1 MTPAIVYRTAHVFGV
16 AAILV
21 VILWMQTDAKGFD
34 YHTEP
39 KLRFKFHPILMSAG
53 LLFLN
58 GEAVMSFR
66 ALKAYPRYLVKALHA
81 SLHAASV
88 GVTLAVRDASQ
99 FDSTAINR
107 QSVHAWIGTI
117 LSSVYAFLWVASMFL
132 FYFPLTPGH
141 VRATALP
148 YHRLSG
154 IFGFSLAAINVAL
167 GVLERLKWGND
178 CNSTVVC
185 TEDWLVNVFGIFVGV
200 YVTCVL
206 IILLRPGWSTKIL
219 AKKPLIN
226 ERKEQ

>member
-88 GVTLAVRDASQ
+88 GVTLVGIKAVRDASQ

-132 FYFPLTPGH
+132 FL
-141 VRATALP
+141 
-148 YHRLSG
+148 LS
-154 IFGFSLAAINVAL
+154 INSRSCSRNCVAL
-167 GVLERLKWGND
+167 SSTERNFRVLVGGDQRR
-178 CNSTVVC
+178 SRR
-185 TEDWLVNVFGIFVGV
+185 FGAFEMG
-200 YVTCVL
+200 
-206 IILLRPGWSTKIL
+206 K
-219 AKKPLIN
+219 
-226 ERKEQ
+226 

>member
-1 MTPAIVYRTAHVFGV
+1 MTPALVYRTAHVFGLV
-16 AAILV
+16 AILV
-21 VILWMQTDAKGFD
+21 VILWMQNDAKGFD

-39 KLRFKFHPILMSAG
+39 KLEFKFHPILMSAG
-53 LLFLN
+53 MLFLN

-81 SLHAASV
+81 SLHAA
-88 GVTLAVRDASQ
+88 VRDAFQ
-99 FDSTAINR
+99 FDSTAVNR

-117 LSSVYAFLWVASMFL
+117 LSSIYAFLWVASMFL

-178 CNSTVVC
+178 CNSTAVC
-185 TEDWLVNVFGIFVGV
+185 TEDWLVKLFGVCVAV
-200 YVTCVL
+200 YVSCVL
-206 IILLRPGWSTKIL
+206 IIILRPGWSTKIL
-219 AKKPLIN
+219 AKKPLIK